1 MKKFSEYP
9 GRGAVGPGSWTGNS
23 AALFIGTWFNEST
36 PKSPTNSARRG
47 ITLDVEP
54 LLGQYINKGIFNT
67 GLKTLT
73 EIPCTLWFHR

>member
-9 GRGAVGPGSWTGNS
+9 GRGAVGPGNWPENS
-23 AALFIGTWFNEST
+23 AVSMAELFIGTWFNEST

-54 LLGQYINKGIFNT
+54 VLD
-67 GLKTLT
+67 
-73 EIPCTLWFHR
+73 

>member
-9 GRGAVGPGSWTGNS
+9 GRGAVGPGNPAGNP
-23 AALFIGTWFNEST
+23 AELFIVTWFKEST

-54 LLGQYINKGIFNT
+54 LIG
-67 GLKTLT
+67 
-73 EIPCTLWFHR
+73 